1 MNDFRPRLPLN
12 PFNDGCNPWRL
23 NKHLLRLDPASYIIL
38 FLGGQSVSLFANSRK
53 LTLFPQIPSK
63 QTFSPFY
70 TLPVYR
76 TPSSSSQHTR
86 LRLSLWYPQ
95 VPPFAFYASPNLSQ
109 SMTLVPSGLLL
120 SSTVPNA

>member
-23 NKHLLRLDPASYIIL
+23 NKHLLRLDPTPYIIL
-38 FLGGQSVSLFANSRK
+38 FLGGQSVSLFAISHK

-63 QTFSPFY
+63 QTFSLFC
-70 TLPVYR
+70 TLPVYP
-76 TPSSSSQHTR
+76 TPSFSSQHTR
-86 LRLSLWYPQ
+86 PPLFLWYPQ

-109 SMTLVPSGLLL
+109 STTLVPSGLLL